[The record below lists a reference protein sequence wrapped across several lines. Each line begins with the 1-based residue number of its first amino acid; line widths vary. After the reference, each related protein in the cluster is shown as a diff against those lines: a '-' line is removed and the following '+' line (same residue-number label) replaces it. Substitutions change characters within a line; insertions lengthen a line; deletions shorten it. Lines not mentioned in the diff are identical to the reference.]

1 MYEQV
6 GIALSAL
13 WDPVTIG
20 YLFLGSAA
28 GLLFGI
34 LPGLGGTTA
43 IAILLPL
50 TYGLNPIVAMF
61 FLAAV
66 MGAVPFGGSVSA
78 ILLNTPGTPQN
89 AATCFDGHPMA
100 QQGQANKAIGISAT
114 ASGLGGFFGLF
125 VILLLLPLVRKVVLL
140 FGPPEFF
147 LLVLFGLTTV
157 AIAAK
162 GDFLKGLMASCIG
175 ILLSLIGFS
184 PIFGVLRFTFGSD
197 HLWDGIPLIPF
208 LIGIFAISELIKYAV
223 SGGTIAS
230 KPVSGGGSVLDGIK
244 EVFRHPVC
252 FFRSSII
259 GTVIGIVPGVGGVAA
274 NFIAYIVAK
283 ERSKQPETF
292 GHGNPEGLLA
302 AEAANNA
309 KDGGSLLPTV
319 GFGIPGSAEMA
330 VLLGAFILHGL
341 EPGPLLI
348 KEHPDIVLALVVGLV
363 ISNII
368 ASGFG
373 LLSGNLLAMTTRINV
388 QYIIPVV
395 LALCFVGSYA
405 LRENIWDVVLAFIF
419 GIFGYGLRRYEF
431 SSICVVIGFILGI
444 MAERSFHQSL
454 MVSLGSYSVFWSST
468 TSLVLIFLLAAAVL
482 FHIFSILSS
491 RRRSKW
497 SG

>member
-1 MYEQV
+1 MFDQV
-6 GIALSAL
+6 GVALSAL
-13 WDPVTIG
+13 WDPITIG
-20 YLFLGSAA
+20 YIFLGSAA
-28 GLLFGI
+28 GLVFGI

-50 TYGLNPIVAMF
+50 TYGKNPIVAMF

-66 MGAVPFGGSVSA
+66 MGAVPFGGSISA

-100 QQGQANKAIGISAT
+100 RQGHAKKAIGISAT
-114 ASGLGGFFGLF
+114 ASGLGGLFGLL
-125 VILLLLPLVRKVVLL
+125 VILLLLPIVRRVVLL

-208 LIGIFAISELIKYAV
+208 LIGIFAISELIHYAI
-223 SGGTIAS
+223 SGGMIAFQGVS
-230 KPVSGGGSVLDGIK
+230 KGGSVFDGVK
-244 EVFRHPVC
+244 EVFKHKIC
-252 FFRSSII
+252 FFRSSAIGTII
-259 GTVIGIVPGVGGVAA
+259 GIIPGIGGVAA

-283 ERSKQPETF
+283 ERSKHPDTF
-292 GHGNPEGLLA
+292 GKGNPEGVVA
-302 AEAANNA
+302 AESANNA

-348 KEHPDIVLALVVGLV
+348 KEHPDIVLALVIGLV
-363 ISNII
+363 LSNII

-373 LLSGNLLAMTTRINV
+373 LLSGNFFAVITRINV

-395 LALCFVGSYA
+395 LVLCFVGSYA
-405 LRENIWDVVLAFIF
+405 FRENIWDVFISLIF
-419 GIFGYGLRRYEF
+419 GIFGYGLRRYGF
-431 SSICVVIGFILGI
+431 SNICVVIGFILGI
-444 MAERSFHQSL
+444 MAERSFQQSL
-454 MVSLGSYSVFWSST
+454 MVSIGSYSIFWSSIV
-468 TSLVLIFLLAAAVL
+468 SIILIILLCVVMLLPFVNSVL
-482 FHIFSILSS
+482 
-491 RRRSKW
+491 SKKNELQ
-497 SG
+497 

>member
-1 MYEQV
+1 MFEQV

-13 WDPVTIG
+13 WNPVTIG
-20 YLFLGSAA
+20 YIFLGSAA
-28 GLLFGI
+28 GLVFGL

-50 TYGLNPIVAMF
+50 TYGQNPIVAMF

-66 MGAVPFGGSVSA
+66 MGAVPFGGSISA

-125 VILLLLPLVRKVVLL
+125 ILMLLLPLVRRVVLL

-147 LLVLFGLTTV
+147 LLVLFGLATV

-184 PIFGVLRFTFGSD
+184 PIFGVLRFTFDSD

-208 LIGIFAISELIKYAV
+208 LIGIFAVSELIHYAIT
-223 SGGTIAS
+223 GGKIAF
-230 KPVSGGGSVLDGIK
+230 KPVSGGGSVVDGIK
-244 EVFRHPVC
+244 EVFKHPVC
-252 FFRSSII
+252 FFRSSLI
-259 GTVIGIVPGVGGVAA
+259 GTVIGIVPGIGGVAA
-274 NFIAYIVAK
+274 NFIAYVVAK
-283 ERSKQPETF
+283 ERSDHPETF
-292 GHGNPEGLLA
+292 GQGNPEGLVA

-330 VLLGAFILHGL
+330 VILGAFILHGL

-368 ASGFG
+368 ASGIG
-373 LLSGNLLAMTTRINV
+373 LLSGNFLAIITRINV

-405 LRENIWDVVLAFIF
+405 LRENIWDVFLAFIF
-419 GIFGYGLRRYEF
+419 GVFGYGLRRYEF
-431 SSICVVIGFILGI
+431 SNICVVIGFILGV

-454 MVSLGSYSVFWSST
+454 MVSIGRYSIFWSSPV
-468 TSLVLIFLLAAAVL
+468 SVILIILLVIALLYPL
-482 FHIFSILSS
+482 FTRFFF
-491 RRRSKW
+491 RRPA
-497 SG
+497 

>member
-1 MYEQV
+1 MFEQV

-13 WDPVTIG
+13 WNPVTIG
-20 YLFLGSAA
+20 YIFLGSAA
-28 GLLFGI
+28 GLVFGL

-50 TYGLNPIVAMF
+50 TYGQNPIVAMF

-66 MGAVPFGGSVSA
+66 MGAVPFGGSISA

-125 VILLLLPLVRKVVLL
+125 ILMLLLPLVRRVVLL

-147 LLVLFGLTTV
+147 LLVLFGLATV

-184 PIFGVLRFTFGSD
+184 PIFGVLRFTFDSD

-208 LIGIFAISELIKYAV
+208 LIGIFAISELIHYAIT
-223 SGGTIAS
+223 GGKIAF
-230 KPVSGGGSVLDGIK
+230 KPVSGGGSVVDGIK
-244 EVFRHPVC
+244 EVFKHPVC
-252 FFRSSII
+252 FFRSSLI
-259 GTVIGIVPGVGGVAA
+259 GTVIGIVPGIGGVAA
-274 NFIAYIVAK
+274 NFIAYVVAK
-283 ERSKQPETF
+283 ERSDHPETF
-292 GHGNPEGLLA
+292 GQGNPEGLVA

-330 VLLGAFILHGL
+330 VILGAFILHGL

-368 ASGFG
+368 ASGIG
-373 LLSGNLLAMTTRINV
+373 LLSGNFLAIITRINV

-405 LRENIWDVVLAFIF
+405 LRENIWDVFLAFIF
-419 GIFGYGLRRYEF
+419 GVFGYGLRRYEF
-431 SSICVVIGFILGI
+431 SNICVVIGFILGV

-454 MVSLGSYSVFWSST
+454 MVSIGRYSIFWSSPV
-468 TSLVLIFLLAAAVL
+468 SVILIILLVIALLYPL
-482 FHIFSILSS
+482 FTRFFF
-491 RRRSKW
+491 RRPA
-497 SG
+497 